1 MSVSVIEKE
10 KELLAP
16 LLFAAVFFAGVFF
29 PLLEDLAVLA
39 MILLLLLFS
48 GYESF
53 GSVVRFLRHAGTGA
67 SVQRTGFLPRKGE
80 KLKKKRRE
88 GSGVVMKKNLIII
101 LLYFLLFP
109 ESVLTQGITIGKRLC
124 VFFDY
129 APMLFPYKAASRR
142 VNARRKAKP
151 SV

>member
-48 GYESF
+48 D
-53 GSVVRFLRHAGTGA
+53 
-67 SVQRTGFLPRKGE
+67 
-80 KLKKKRRE
+80 
-88 GSGVVMKKNLIII
+88 MKALV
-101 LLYFLLFP
+101 LLFVFAAREDWYECP
-109 ESVLTQGITIGKRLC
+109 ENWVSTQKGGKTEEE
-124 VFFDY
+124 
-129 APMLFPYKAASRR
+129 
-142 VNARRKAKP
+142 
-151 SV
+151 

>member
-53 GSVVRFLRHAGTGA
+53 GSVVRFLRHARTGT
-67 SVQRTGFLPRKGE
+67 SVQRTGFLPRNGE
-80 KLKKKRRE
+80 KLKKNKKRRE
-88 GSGVVMKKNLIII
+88 GSGVVMKKNL
-101 LLYFLLFP
+101 LYFLL
-109 ESVLTQGITIGKRLC
+109 SVLTQGITIGKRLC

>member
-29 PLLEDLAVLA
+29 PLLEDLAVLD
-39 MILLLLLFS
+39 MILLLLFS

-53 GSVVRFLRHAGTGA
+53 GSVVRFLRHARTGT

-80 KLKKKRRE
+80 KLKKNKKRRE
-88 GSGVVMKKNLIII
+88 GSGVVMMKKN